1 MHDPESIAALDQF
14 YPPCGPCAFCDLPDK
29 RHRLWDSMI
38 DSPDDDKA
46 VAWEFDTTIE
56 HVRAV
61 RRVLPYREGGGALTP
76 NAKVTRA
83 DGAEE
88 TR

>member
-1 MHDPESIAALDQF
+1 MRDTEAIAALDQF

-29 RHRLWDSMI
+29 RHRLWDSML

-61 RRVLPYREGGGALTP
+61 RRVRPYRDGGEPLTP
-76 NAKVTRA
+76 NAKVS
-83 DGAEE
+83 GAPA
-88 TR
+88 TK